1 MDKHEIITRL
11 NEISLYFSF
20 GRIWGYISFF
30 ETVGIESQLKHG
42 QESNRDRLLSTE
54 IDFNKRSK
62 FSDIITDID
71 AMLCDNDLGIIF
83 IGC

>member
-11 NEISLYFSF
+11 NEITSYFSF
-20 GRIWGYISFF
+20 GRILGYISFF

-54 IDFNKRSK
+54 IDFYVAFGCRMLILRRIGILLRMRK
-62 FSDIITDID
+62 FVKKYM
-71 AMLCDNDLGIIF
+71 A
-83 IGC
+83 

>member
-11 NEISLYFSF
+11 NEISSYFSF
-20 GRIWGYISFF
+20 GRILGYISFF